1 MPTARTLNMREAAE
15 YLGVKHRTLQA
26 YYLSWSI
33 PLVPGPAEGS
43 MNLAEKLVRYHRQ
56 NPENL
61 IRMVFEVIED
71 NPEARDELT
80 WKINDLIDQLPDDG
94 EEA

>member
-1 MPTARTLNMREAAE
+1 
-15 YLGVKHRTLQA
+15 
-26 YYLSWSI
+26 
-33 PLVPGPAEGS
+33 